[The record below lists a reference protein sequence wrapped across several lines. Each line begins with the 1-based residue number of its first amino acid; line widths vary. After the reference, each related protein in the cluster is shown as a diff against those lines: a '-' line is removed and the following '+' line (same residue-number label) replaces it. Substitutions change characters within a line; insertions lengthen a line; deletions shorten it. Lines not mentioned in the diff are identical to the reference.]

1 VTDVVAAL
9 NGLGLS
15 EPEIIVYQA
24 ALITGAR
31 PASVIAKKAGL
42 KRAHTYNI
50 LEGLKEKGFVQETIK
65 NGVRHYSPIAPTSLL
80 VMMENQIADFVARK
94 KKLESIIPV
103 LENIQNSL
111 GRQARVRLFQ
121 GKEGIREVFED
132 ILRSGHD
139 MYSLVDLQNSWSSV
153 DDESRHWVK
162 SFITRREQQ
171 GITWYAI
178 AVRSEVSDSELKWR
192 SASKRKV
199 KMLEGV
205 RLPAEI
211 NVYGHKVAL
220 TSTKQEMIGALI
232 ENEPIAETVRNLHQ
246 FIWKMLPDYKIE
258 K

>member
-1 VTDVVAAL
+1 MSAL
-9 NGLGLS
+9 GGLGLT
-15 EPEIIVYQA
+15 EPEIVVYQA
-24 ALITGAR
+24 ALVTGAR

-50 LEGLKEKGFVQETIK
+50 LEALKEKGIVQETIK
-65 NGVRHYSPIAPTSLL
+65 NGVRHYSPIAPSSLL
-80 VMMENQIADFVARK
+80 VMMENQIADFVAKK
-94 KKLESIIPV
+94 KKLESIIPA

-121 GKEGIREVFED
+121 GKEGIREMFED

-139 MYSLVDLQNSWSSV
+139 MYSVVDLQNSWSSF
-153 DDESRHWVK
+153 DDESRSWIK
-162 SFITRREQQ
+162 SFIARREERN
-171 GITWYAI
+171 ITWRAI
-178 AVRSEVSDSELKWR
+178 AVRSELSDRELKTR
-192 SASKRKV
+192 SAAKRSV
-199 KMLEGV
+199 KLLEGV

-211 NVYGHKVAL
+211 NIYGHKVAL

-232 ENEPIAETVRNLHQ
+232 ENEPIAETLRNLHQ